1 MTWAKLDVSMTTL
14 PPPPADAPV
23 LQADNIISAQG
34 KPVIGLPET
43 RRNEND
49 KEMMRFN

>member
-23 LQADNIISAQG
+23 LQVDNITSAQG
-34 KPVIGLPET
+34 KSAIGLPET
-43 RRNEND
+43 RGMKITKKNEV
-49 KEMMRFN
+49 